1 MCGIIGAA
9 SSRSVGK
16 ILVSGLKKMEYRG
29 YDSAGLVLNQEEKAV
44 QIRTL
49 GKVSNLEEAMVQ
61 EKPKADSGI
70 AHTRWATH
78 GAPSEANAHPHG
90 SCDNI
95 YIVHNGII
103 ENHNDLREQLTNK
116 GYAIKSETDSELIA
130 HLIHSNKSKGKNTLE
145 ALIETTKELDGAY
158 SIAVIDTDEK
168 GKVFA
173 AKQKSPLLVGKGIE
187 ENFVASDPL
196 AIAGLAE
203 SFYLLEDGDFAE
215 ITKTDIRIFGSDGN
229 EVNREETP
237 IDTNIQEVTKDG
249 YKHFM
254 EKEIYEQPEAISRAV
269 EGRTT
274 EGEVL
279 DNIFGLGSSEAFK
292 NVKRIQ
298 FVACGT
304 SLHAAKTAR
313 KWFEELCETPCY
325 IDFASEYRYRNPL
338 VEDHTLFV
346 CISQSGETADTMAA
360 LNYAKEK
367 KYLGIVTICNVPTST
382 MARESDWK
390 IFTNAGPEIGVAS
403 TKAFTT
409 QLAALL
415 LLACAIS
422 KSKKINNDKR
432 ANAIDDLH
440 QAPDLVKE
448 SFGLKKHIDEIVEK
462 IADKK
467 NALYLG
473 RGVYFSIA
481 QEGALKL
488 KEISYIHAEAY
499 PAGELKHGPLALVD
513 EMTPVVALAP
523 EDELVEKLLSN
534 LEEVKSRGG
543 TLYVFGNSGSK
554 IKIDKGKFMNMP
566 ECGYYNAPIVYT
578 IPLQILAYEVACSR
592 GTDLDQP
599 RNLAKSVTVE

>member
-16 ILVSGLKKMEYRG
+16 ILVNGLKKMEYRG

-49 GKVSNLEEAMVQ
+49 GKVSNLEEAMAQ

-313 KWFEELCETPCY
+313 KWFEELCEIPCY

>member
-16 ILVSGLKKMEYRG
+16 ILVNGLKKMEYRG

-49 GKVSNLEEAMVQ
+49 GKVSNLEEAMAQ

-292 NVKRIQ
+292 NIKRIQ

-313 KWFEELCETPCY
+313 KWFEELCEIPCY